1 MATKI
6 GRHSIWR
13 FCMAR
18 SVWET
23 DRKSHQMYTWLSLQ
37 PHSLT
42 KCGTKHSQM
51 NRTFGCARA
60 HRAVS
65 SRAPKAAA

>member
-13 FCMAR
+13 FCMAW

-37 PHSLT
+37 PHASM
-42 KCGTKHSQM
+42 KCGTKLSQM
-51 NRTFGCARA
+51 KRTFGCARA
-60 HRAVS
+60 RAVL
-65 SRAPKAAA
+65 